1 MRLPWHG
8 LPLTLEPLGF
18 SLSRAS
24 TPGLATLCL
33 ASDRKRSGGH
43 MRWVAGAILMIFSCD
58 PVTAQITSL
67 SPDLIVNCPNGA
79 LPCTIAS
86 RSPIVEHAEQNLKLD
101 RTYIGMTVARS
112 CTPTVCATGMKDTV
126 VDPSVI
132 GKNNSFS
139 VCTGAGWDTISA
151 VTPVING
158 AKWIALTQWQCAD
171 FLSDGTTY
179 LVVLSWQAGNNM
191 QKCPTGQHMISA
203 SPFRCG
209 PP

>member
-1 MRLPWHG
+1 MMRLI
-8 LPLTLEPLGF
+8 
-18 SLSRAS
+18 A
-24 TPGLATLCL
+24 GLA
-33 ASDRKRSGGH
+33 
-43 MRWVAGAILMIFSCD
+43 ILIISYI
-58 PVTAQITSL
+58 PVSAQITSL

-86 RSPIVEHAEQNLKLD
+86 RAPLVTHGEQSLSLD
-101 RTYIGMTVARS
+101 QTFIGMTVVRS
-112 CTPTVCATGMKDTV
+112 CAPATCLTGMKDTV

-132 GKNNSFS
+132 GKNNSFG

-158 AKWIALTQWQCAD
+158 AKWISLTQWQCAD
-171 FLSDGTTY
+171 FFSDGTNY

-191 QKCPTGQHMISA
+191 QRCPTGQHMTSA
-203 SPFRCG
+203 APFRCG